1 METRIASA
9 GTADARSSADER
21 ESFYDE
27 FSAQLVRD
35 VVHGNERVSRQRR
48 LLASAIHPAAR
59 AILVVGFGSGEIARY
74 VAEIVPAAQVTAV
87 DISGRNL
94 AMATA
99 LFAHPRV
106 SYRKL
111 DVTRERLE
119 GEYDVIVFPDVYEH
133 IPADARI
140 ELHAQ
145 LDRIL
150 SPRGRILLTLPSPA
164 HQEALRRRGH
174 GLQVV
179 DETVTLEDVMA
190 LARDVHGAV
199 TYFNSISVWHTN
211 DYLHAIVERGA
222 EEERTIEA
230 ADRIPL
236 KGLAPPGRWHAAWRR
251 VCDGSSLTRAVRSL
265 RRRRMERRM
274 RDAGGS
280 R

>member
-1 METRIASA
+1 METRIASGNA
-9 GTADARSSADER
+9 ADARSADAV

-27 FSAQLVRD
+27 FSAQFVRD
-35 VVHGNERVSRQRR
+35 VVHGNERVRRQRR
-48 LLASAIHPAAR
+48 LLASAIHPTTR
-59 AILVVGFGSGEIARY
+59 EILVIGFGSGEIARS
-74 VAEIVPAAQVTAV
+74 VAEIVPAARVTAV

-119 GEYDVIVFPDVYEH
+119 GAYDVVVFPDVYEH
-133 IPADARI
+133 IPADARE

-179 DETVTLEDVMA
+179 DETVTLEDLMA

-222 EEERTIEA
+222 EEERPIEA

-236 KGLAPPGRWHAAWRR
+236 KGLARPGRWQLAWKRLR
-251 VCDGSSLTRAVRSL
+251 DGSGLTRVVRSL
-265 RRRRMERRM
+265 RRRRVEQRLRR
-274 RDAGGS
+274 AGGS